1 MSQHYLK
8 LLLDIAG
15 FQVIWFACALGVPH
29 GFEWMVYP
37 LGGIYILQ
45 HLYFSNQ
52 RGFEISLILKS
63 VLLGLALDSGLLLIN
78 ALRFFESSSWIQP
91 LWMTVLWASLGAS
104 LNSSFGWLK
113 SHYLI
118 GAVLG
123 GIVGPLSYYGGEKLG
138 ALTIHGA
145 PGFIAL
151 GICWAIA
158 MPIALSWLNQR
169 KMSTAI

>member
-1 MSQHYLK
+1 MSPHHLR

-15 FQVIWFACALGVPH
+15 FQIIWFACALGVPN
-29 GFEWMVYP
+29 GFEWIVYP
-37 LGGIYILQ
+37 LGAIYIVQ

-52 RGFEISLILKS
+52 RGFELGLILKS

-91 LWMTVLWASLGAS
+91 LWMTVLWAALGAS

-123 GIVGPLSYYGGEKLG
+123 GILGPLSYYGGEKLG
-138 ALTIHGA
+138 ALTIHGVS
-145 PGFIAL
+145 GFIAL
-151 GICWAIA
+151 GVCWAIA
-158 MPIALSWLNQR
+158 MPIALSWLTQR
-169 KMSTAI
+169 KN